1 MPSDTLPIKLSQDS
15 LFFPLPF
22 TNATIDNVVQV
33 KNMLPVVQ
41 GDPKANVISFKI
53 LSRVQNRY
61 SVHPPVGFIGAGEH
75 ATIIFSFNPEHVK
88 MTKNPEEREL
98 PTEATKD
105 AIHVDFA
112 VVDAQSVQTALVHWA
127 PGSKEAKAS
136 REVVADAS
144 RFWKQRGQVKKNSP
158 IAMRYKLRC
167 VFATRNNVPD
177 SLVMCMKEEGG
188 TCKPIADGAAPLPR
202 TRPPVT
208 SSTQPQNKAPPEAP
222 PHRYSESQTT
232 TPATRSPHSDACY
245 TPCATGSPNIFAAR
259 LSEAAGASAPSASP
273 PSSAPTQKPR
283 TSAGST
289 CGDIT
294 LKSITEQVMHYKL
307 SYRAVG
313 VLLFLTLLC
322 GLLDQSNLLTWLIAK
337 H

>member
-1 MPSDTLPIKLSQDS
+1 MPGNALPIKLSQDS

-33 KNMLPVVQ
+33 KNMLPAVQ

-75 ATIIFSFNPEHVK
+75 ATIVFSFNPEHVK
-88 MTKNPEEREL
+88 MAKNPQEREL

-112 VVDAQSVQTALVHWA
+112 VVDAQSVQTALAHWVPGRKETKA
-127 PGSKEAKAS
+127 P
-136 REVVADAS
+136 REVIADAS
-144 RFWKQRGQVKKNSP
+144 QFWKQRGQVTKNSP
-158 IAMRYKLRC
+158 TSMRHKLRC
-167 VFATRNNVPD
+167 IFATRNNVPD

-188 TCKPIADGAAPLPR
+188 KCKPIADGAAPLPR

-208 SSTQPQNKAPPEAP
+208 PSTQPHSTAPPETP
-222 PHRYSESQTT
+222 PHRYSESRLT
-232 TPATRSPHSDACY
+232 TPTMRSPSNDVCH
-245 TPCATGSPNIFAAR
+245 TGSASGGQSISTTRPGAA
-259 LSEAAGASAPSASP
+259 AAASASSGPPASL
-273 PSSAPTQKPR
+273 APTWKPS
-283 TSAGST
+283 TSAGLT

-294 LKSITEQVMHYKL
+294 LKSIAGQVMNYKL
-307 SYRAVG
+307 SYRTAC

-322 GLLDQSNLLTWLIAK
+322 GLLDQSNILTWMIAN